1 MEEKPKIDSKM
12 NIIKVFIFFLIVFGI
27 AFVSANYLINDDFRN
42 IIDSQI
48 LKKEITENTS
58 NIIEIDSD
66 SSPHIYA
73 YDKYI
78 MVINKSILTLY
89 NQDSSIASKI
99 DMNITTPYVSTK
111 GKYFVVG
118 ENGGNKLYLISGTEV
133 KWEKDIEGEIYRVS
147 VNKNGYVSVLLKNST
162 YKSIVIVY
170 DSEGT
175 ELFRTFLAK
184 SYAICSEI
192 SENNKYLAI
201 GQIDYSGTIVKSLV
215 KLISIDLVNDN
226 SQDSIIYT
234 YESESSKILNNIKFN
249 TKNELICMFDSYIQ
263 KITELSDEKIYDIKE
278 NDIFV
283 DINLENNIIIIEKE
297 NSGLFSYTYQ
307 VNIKNT
313 VGKSDNLYILEN
325 EIPKRLI
332 VNDNL
337 ICINL
342 VNEVRVV
349 NENGWLVKRYI
360 TNNEIQD
367 IVVRRKCNR
376 YCI

>member
-27 AFVSANYLINDDFRN
+27 AFVSANYLINDEFRN
-42 IIDSQI
+42 IIDSKV

>member
-12 NIIKVFIFFLIVFGI
+12 NIIKVFIFFLMVFGI
-27 AFVSANYLINDDFRN
+27 AFVSANYLINDEFRN
-42 IIDSQI
+42 IIDSKV

-89 NQDSSIASKI
+89 NQDASIASKI
-99 DMNITTPYVSTK
+99 DMNITTPYVNTN

-325 EIPKRLI
+325 EIPKKLI
-332 VNDNL
+332 VKDNL

-349 NENGWLVKRYI
+349 NENGWLIKRYT

-367 IVVRRKCNR
+367 IVVRRKYNW